1 MGLGNPGAL
10 LSEKSLQMSV
20 LKVIFLFMVLG
31 ATSCSHNN
39 QVAGG
44 GILPH
49 WLEKPPGLLW
59 DAKSNAIAHL
69 ACEKRKTALSAKDRL
84 HHQLYEPHHRIFLF
98 QRPQNQQTPEQLN
111 AILAAEAQ
119 ALQATHMGIYEN
131 QDGRCLAMVLLRRQV
146 DNKTS
151 LPFFMNTKSGTR
163 MTLQLRTPIQNP
175 TLFIQ
180 HPDGRIDQQLLNV
193 KENEVGFELRGAQWA
208 KGHYIVEILG
218 QASEGNPEI
227 LFWWRLT
234 QKERTPHPWPRL
246 KYEELS
252 QTNLARGMKIEN
264 MIVQL
269 RGTALVHRLRVSPQL
284 KEVAHMRANVL
295 SDIQGLGHK
304 RPFSQTPDQTLNN
317 TFEFPEVTR
326 IVEIQSQSASLK
338 EAWDGIVE
346 SPAHVAPLI
355 SQKVSHMA
363 AAAVEGTDIL
373 GNPLITVVILLG
385 NTPSIQ
391 QAPEALRMKMI
402 NTWNQ
407 ERFNANHPL
416 LKRNAQL
423 EQAAQQAANAMRQ
436 EGQKQ
441 AWAVEKGL
449 IGRVLDQN
457 EALGKLTGSLVH
469 TSAPEALDKLPWN
482 DEKNWSEVGIGLVA
496 APDGT
501 NFFVCILVGQL
512 RE

>member
-1 MGLGNPGAL
+1 MP
-10 LSEKSLQMSV
+10 V
-20 LKVIFLFMVLG
+20 LKYVIFILALGLFG
-31 ATSCSHNN
+31 CAHDGH
-39 QVAGG
+39 APGR
-44 GILPH
+44 GILPT
-49 WLEKPPGLLW
+49 WLEKPQGLLW

-69 ACEKRKTALSAKDRL
+69 ACEKQKTALSAKDRL

-98 QRPQNQQTPEQLN
+98 QRPQNQQSPEQLN
-111 AILAAEAQ
+111 AILADEAR
-119 ALQATHMGIYEN
+119 ALQATHMGIYQN
-131 QDGRCLAMVLLRRQV
+131 QNGQCLAMVLLRRQV
-146 DNKTS
+146 NNKTS

-163 MTLQLRTPIQNP
+163 MILQQRKPIQNP

-180 HPDGRIDQQLLNV
+180 HPDGRIVRQPLEV
-193 KENEVGFELRGAQWA
+193 SGNEIVFELRGAKWPV
-208 KGHYIVEILG
+208 GHYIVEVLG
-218 QASEGNPEI
+218 QESEGNPEI

-246 KYEELS
+246 KYEDLS
-252 QTNLARGMKIEN
+252 QTDIARGMKIEN

-284 KEVAHMRANVL
+284 KEVARGRANAL
-295 SDIQGLGHK
+295 SQIQGLGHK
-304 RPFSQTPDQTLNN
+304 RPFAQTPDQTLNS
-317 TFEFPEVTR
+317 TYDYPEVTR

-355 SQKVSHMA
+355 SRKVSHMA
-363 AAAVEGTDIL
+363 AAAVHGSDTL

-391 QAPEALRMKMI
+391 QAPESLRMKML
-402 NTWNQ
+402 NLWNQ
-407 ERFNANHPL
+407 ERFSASHPL
-416 LKRNAQL
+416 LRSNPAL
-423 EQAAQQAANAMRQ
+423 ERTAQQAAQAMQR

-441 AWAVEKGL
+441 SWAVQEGL
-449 IGRVLDQN
+449 IERVLDQN
-457 EALGKLTGSLVH
+457 ESMGKVTGSLIL
-469 TSAPEALDKLPWN
+469 TPAPEALDKLPWKN
-482 DEKNWSEVGIGLVA
+482 EKDWTEVGIGLVP